1 MNEKSTSN
9 NIKNEDFNLN
19 TEDSDFD
26 NLIIRLNEIK
36 VTISLIEKQFLD
48 KF

>member
-1 MNEKSTSN
+1 MNEKSTPN
-9 NIKNEDFNLN
+9 NIKNEDCNLN

-26 NLIIRLNEIK
+26 NLISRLNEIK
-36 VTISLIEKQFLD
+36 VTIALIEKQFLD

>member
-9 NIKNEDFNLN
+9 NIKNEDCNLN

-26 NLIIRLNEIK
+26 NLISRLNEIK
-36 VTISLIEKQFLD
+36 VTIALIEKQFLD

>member
-9 NIKNEDFNLN
+9 NIKNEDCNLN
-19 TEDSDFD
+19 PEDSDFD